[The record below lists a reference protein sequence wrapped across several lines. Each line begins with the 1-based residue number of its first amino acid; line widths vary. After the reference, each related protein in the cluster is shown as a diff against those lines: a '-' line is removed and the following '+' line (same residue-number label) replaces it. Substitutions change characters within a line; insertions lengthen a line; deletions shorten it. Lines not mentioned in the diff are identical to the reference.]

1 MPLARAVQASP
12 PAARLPAMAAPFANH
27 QNEIYFRGAGGERPP
42 FTTDLA
48 GIEDAAREV
57 LDPQAFGYV
66 AGSAGTGST
75 ARANR
80 AAFERW
86 RIVPRLL
93 RDVSE
98 RDLSTTVLGTPM
110 PAPVLLAP
118 IGVQSIVHPDGELAS
133 ARAAT
138 ATGLV
143 FIHSTAA
150 AHSIEQVA
158 EASGEGNRWYQLYWP
173 KERDVAASLVGRAE
187 AAGYAAL
194 VVTLDTFMLGWRPTD
209 LDTAYLPFLQGIGIA
224 NYLTDPAFNAPLPDD
239 ATDFDKVF
247 RWAGM
252 FGNPSLTWDDLAW
265 LREQTALPI
274 VLKGVLHPDDA
285 RAALDAGVD
294 GLVVSNHG
302 GRQIDGA
309 IAALDALPTVLDA
322 VEGRIPVLLDSG
334 VRTGA
339 DVVKAVALGA
349 SAVLYGRPY
358 VYGLGLG
365 GQAGVEHVLR
375 CLLGE
380 TDVTMALSGRRS
392 LAELGPDL
400 VVPGPVERP
409 GG

>member
-1 MPLARAVQASP
+1 MT
-12 PAARLPAMAAPFANH
+12 AMAAPFANY
-27 QNEIYFRGAGGERPP
+27 QNEIYFRGVTGERPP
-42 FTTDLA
+42 ITTDLA
-48 GIEDAAREV
+48 GLEEAARGA

-66 AGSAGTGST
+66 AGSAGSGSS

-93 RDVSE
+93 RDVSV
-98 RDLSTTVLGTPM
+98 RDLSTTVLGTAM

-118 IGVQSIVHPDGELAS
+118 IGVQTIVHPDGELAS
-133 ARAAT
+133 ARAA
-138 ATGLV
+138 ASEGLV

-150 AHSIEQVA
+150 AHPIEQVA
-158 EASGEGNRWYQLYWP
+158 EASGAGPRWYQLYWP
-173 KERDVAASLVGRAE
+173 RDRAVATSLIGRAE

-194 VVTLDTFMLGWRPTD
+194 VVTLDTFVMGWRPTD
-209 LDTAYLPFLQGIGIA
+209 LDTAYLPFLQSVGIA
-224 NYLTDPAFNAPLPDD
+224 NYLSDPAFNAALAED
-239 ATDFDKVF
+239 AGPFDKVIH
-247 RWAGM
+247 WAGM
-252 FGNPSLTWDDLAW
+252 FGDPTLTWDDLAW
-265 LREQTALPI
+265 LREQTTLPV

-302 GRQIDGA
+302 GRQVDGA
-309 IAALDALPTVLDA
+309 IAALDALPAVVDA
-322 VEGRIPVLLDSG
+322 VGGRMAVLVDSG

-339 DVVKAVALGA
+339 DVVKAIALGA
-349 SAVLYGRPY
+349 DAVLYGRPY

-380 TDVTMALSGRRS
+380 LDVTMALAGRRT
-392 LAELGPDL
+392 LAELSGDVLMANPA
-400 VVPGPVERP
+400 
-409 GG
+409 

>member
-1 MPLARAVQASP
+1 
-12 PAARLPAMAAPFANH
+12 MAAPFANH
-27 QNEIYFRGAGGERPP
+27 QNEIYFRGAGGECPP
-42 FTTDLA
+42 FTTDLGA
-48 GIEDAAREV
+48 LEDAAREA

-80 AAFERW
+80 AAFERR
-86 RIVPRLL
+86 RIVPRML

-118 IGVQSIVHPDGELAS
+118 VGVQTIVHPDGELAS

-150 AHSIEQVA
+150 AHSIEDVA
-158 EASGEGNRWYQLYWP
+158 EASGDGHRWYQLYWP
-173 KERDVAASLVGRAE
+173 NDRDVAASLVGRAE

-194 VVTLDTFMLGWRPTD
+194 VVTLDTFMMGWRPTD

-224 NYLTDPAFNAPLPDD
+224 NYLTDPAFNAPLAAD
-239 ATDFDKVF
+239 AADFDKVF

-252 FGNPSLTWDDLAW
+252 FGNPSLTWADLAW
-265 LREQTALPI
+265 LREQTSLPI
-274 VLKGVLHPDDA
+274 VLKGVLHPDDGL
-285 RAALDAGVD
+285 AALDAGVD
-294 GLVVSNHG
+294 GFVVSNHG
-302 GRQIDGA
+302 GRQVDGA
-309 IAALDALPTVLDA
+309 VAALDALPTVLDA
-322 VEGRIPVLLDSG
+322 VEGQIPVLLDSG

-400 VVPGPVERP
+400 FVPSPA
-409 GG
+409 